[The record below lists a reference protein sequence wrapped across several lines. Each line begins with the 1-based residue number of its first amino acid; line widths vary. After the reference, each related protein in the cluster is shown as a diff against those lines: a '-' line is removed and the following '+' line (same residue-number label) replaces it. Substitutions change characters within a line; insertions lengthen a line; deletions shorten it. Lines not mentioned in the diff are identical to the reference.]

1 MINKD
6 DKITVLAAYTAM
18 FKFLDREYEL
28 AKSDDIGGLLGDMS
42 LLESSSTADAGAWE
56 DWLEAVGQAL
66 SNDCDIG
73 LRILPKDD
81 NQ

>member
-1 MINKD
+1 MISKD

-28 AKSDDIGGLLGDMS
+28 TKSDDIGALLGGMS
-42 LLESSSTADAGAWE
+42 LLENGSTADAGAWE

-66 SNDCDIG
+66 GNDCDIR
-73 LRILPKDD
+73 LRILPKG
-81 NQ
+81 